1 MNKRGLLFVSILLVL
16 VSSAYAPSQSSCS
29 DRCTRQGYEFGTCGG
44 SEMAT
49 SAWIDIGPTGCTTN
63 NQICFCKI
71 STPVSPPQT
80 GQPGLGGGLG
90 GIVTTIT
97 NLFTSQKYDIP
108 SEKTG
113 SMVCD
118 ELGGVCREIEC
129 LKSQIIFN
137 VWGDCGRDQENRII
151 GCNFLRSSIWQYN
164 KVRASCS
171 CIKENVC
178 YGGMSYE
185 KNTDCTLGKI
195 LDDCAAKD
203 MKCSGG
209 ECARCIDGFYE
220 ENGACIYGTR
230 PTTIPSGNNPPVT
243 PPTLDSECTQLCK
256 TSAYNADIGYC
267 LNLEKPQ
274 GPLSVSI
281 GTNPERIE
289 NKKINLDAQTL
300 IFTGQQKNC
309 IGLIANDPGN
319 QQDNEFETCLCVEC
333 GDNKKWENNK
343 CIPCGTDETWDATTK
358 KCIVSP
364 GPAGVEKC
372 GNRNLDSGEVCDTLL
387 TPIKV
392 CTEIDITQYSDGRA
406 TCKQDCS
413 GWDITNCITKT
424 SPDTEKKVQISN
436 VFCDNCIGDNF
447 IYPYSPFTVS
457 CEASF
462 TPAQT
467 SFSDIDFIEAS
478 FDNKKCTKITNE
490 VSIFYFG
497 CSSGA
502 AQDSRKKLSCTI
514 DNQKATSKE
523 YVSGGEDKNLDIK
536 VTTEGNPCKLTSAK
550 IELQGTDN
558 KANPGDKIKVTA
570 VVTGDCTSAKYFQL
584 DANSLDNTCKI
595 EYTGGT
601 LSGFTKQNP
610 TFPLTFEWPVPS
622 DLKECIDKTVTAT
635 GAALWP
641 DVPGKTGTTQ
651 ISTASPTGSFT
662 FVSAQDGGQTKCGDG
677 TKGADEVCDK
687 QLTPNKPCISINAN
701 LYSSGTATCKEDC
714 TGWITTNCGLKTVE
728 CQDGTRKCADGT
740 CKADCGGN
748 ELTCNSDGTCDA
760 TESCTCS
767 DCYGRKD
774 SCQEGSICDAVTEQ
788 CKPTTPGCG
797 NGIIDSGEQCDCWS
811 NNYLCS
817 SQELN
822 YQSCQLQGR
831 SDGQYLSCYL
841 PSRVGLGCKFNLEA
855 CDNPSRSCWNQGN
868 KPCITSDGCDGE
880 IKCENGVLMGDCIK
894 IDSTCLP
901 PITQYQCIDSA
912 TNADLCSS
920 DNLGLIEDTQITIV
934 PSCTDAKKCE
944 FTCKSGFKL
953 ESGQCVQQTTILCG
967 TGPIPTTGCQ
977 CPEGTPKYSGYC
989 CRNAQNDLVYQD
1001 IPCDQTPTSDFTV
1014 KFTYEVKGIT
1024 ATFTASNPL
1033 LNYFEWDFGDGNK
1046 QEGGQNLYTVSHT
1059 YIFDGSEKSFTV
1071 NLIAHNA
1078 EGKTATASNVI
1089 KIEKSISDL
1098 PNTETCNVRGN
1109 SLALCH
1115 SSLDGCFLGSE
1126 SECESC
1132 RVVSKCEDFSD
1143 DGLAC
1148 RGEIPGCDRYA
1159 CDWDENNVCLPKQVS
1174 EQDCQYVC
1182 IDLAD
1187 ESVEGYYFNGK
1198 KEYPQTCETGTCWEC
1213 PTEGCKFTSPDGT
1226 TTITYID
1233 GECVNGFKEVTI
1245 KNSGIAQDQTIIQ
1258 PCSLS
1263 PVISFFT
1270 LFNIILTLSIL
1281 TVFYIF
1287 RKKF

>member
-1 MNKRGLLFVSILLVL
+1 MNKRGLLFILVFIILISLPITLSYEDSITKTVRNFFRSDDITGKVTNTGQEPSSPTYRPNERETLLNICWSICCTNRDALRENDCDPGICKTCPSDSSSSTQSSIPAVSSTPPPSTYTPNNPFDVSTGSSGNLVCQKQNGFCTKTECRVPLLPVWTEYFCRAQNYDCSTISTKGDGWIKAYCSCTDTGTFCKGDTVYQKTDTCQELLV
-16 VSSAYAPSQSSCS
+16 
-29 DRCTRQGYEFGTCGG
+29 
-44 SEMAT
+44 
-49 SAWIDIGPTGCTTN
+49 
-63 NQICFCKI
+63 
-71 STPVSPPQT
+71 
-80 GQPGLGGGLG
+80 
-90 GIVTTIT
+90 
-97 NLFTSQKYDIP
+97 
-108 SEKTG
+108 
-113 SMVCD
+113 
-118 ELGGVCREIEC
+118 
-129 LKSQIIFN
+129 
-137 VWGDCGRDQENRII
+137 EN
-151 GCNFLRSSIWQYN
+151 
-164 KVRASCS
+164 
-171 CIKENVC
+171 
-178 YGGMSYE
+178 
-185 KNTDCTLGKI
+185 
-195 LDDCAAKD
+195 CAAKD
-203 MKCSGG
+203 MKCKGG
-209 ECARCIDGFYE
+209 ECASCIDGFVIRDGSCVPCE
-220 ENGACIYGTR
+220 
-230 PTTIPSGNNPPVT
+230 S
-243 PPTLDSECTQLCK
+243 LD
-256 TSAYNADIGYC
+256 G
-267 LNLEKPQ
+267 
-274 GPLSVSI
+274 
-281 GTNPERIE
+281 
-289 NKKINLDAQTL
+289 
-300 IFTGQQKNC
+300 
-309 IGLIANDPGN
+309 
-319 QQDNEFETCLCVEC
+319 
-333 GDNKKWENNK
+333 
-343 CIPCGTDETWDATTK
+343 TWDAAAK
-358 KCIVSP
+358 KCNYCSLSIPSDAGKKIKKGVPTQDSQAWVYDNTESRSCSWNCSS
-364 GPAGVEKC
+364 GYVLSPAGTACVAASLPSTYSCTGNVPANAGLCTGDADLLTVDTTISLKSACGSAKCEYTCNQEYKLQEGRCVKETIQPINVEIKSIDSNPKTIGYVNQNFIVICESSVTNVNFTEAFVYSVSNKLESQCVFVERSWDNSKANFTCSSLITWSKTLKCTINGEKAALQNYKPVGTNKTKQILITEPLGQKC
-372 GNRNLDSGEVCDTLL
+372 GTTEEVCNKLS
-387 TPIKV
+387 TPRHCIS
-392 CTEIDITQYSDGRA
+392 IDANSYSGGDA
-406 TCKQDCS
+406 TCKDDCS
-413 GWDITNCITKT
+413 GWDRTNC
-424 SPDTEKKVQISN
+424 V
-436 VFCDNCIGDNF
+436 
-447 IYPYSPFTVS
+447 
-457 CEASF
+457 
-462 TPAQT
+462 
-467 SFSDIDFIEAS
+467 
-478 FDNKKCTKITNE
+478 
-490 VSIFYFG
+490 
-497 CSSGA
+497 
-502 AQDSRKKLSCTI
+502 
-514 DNQKATSKE
+514 
-523 YVSGGEDKNLDIK
+523 
-536 VTTEGNPCKLTSAK
+536 
-550 IELQGTDN
+550 
-558 KANPGDKIKVTA
+558 
-570 VVTGDCTSAKYFQL
+570 
-584 DANSLDNTCKI
+584 
-595 EYTGGT
+595 
-601 LSGFTKQNP
+601 
-610 TFPLTFEWPVPS
+610 
-622 DLKECIDKTVTAT
+622 LKEI
-635 GAALWP
+635 
-641 DVPGKTGTTQ
+641 TT
-651 ISTASPTGSFT
+651 T
-662 FVSAQDGGQTKCGDG
+662 CGDG

-880 IKCENGVLMGDCIK
+880 IACENGVLMGDCIK
-894 IDSTCLP
+894 IDSTCQP
-901 PITQYQCIDSA
+901 PITQYQCIGSA

-920 DNLGLIEDTQITIV
+920 DNLGLTADTTITFV
-934 PSCTDAKKCE
+934 SSCTDAKKCE
-944 FTCKSGFKL
+944 FTCNSGFKL